1 MTKTTQPRTW
11 KIGLYETD
19 NDLQKQKPE
28 KEDNLSLFLLLLDN
42 LNDLY
47 KNLSKLNYLIQ
58 KRNLEQMSTE

>member
-58 KRNLEQMSTE
+58 KRNLEQMSTK

>member
-28 KEDNLSLFLLLLDN
+28 REDNLSLFLLLLDN